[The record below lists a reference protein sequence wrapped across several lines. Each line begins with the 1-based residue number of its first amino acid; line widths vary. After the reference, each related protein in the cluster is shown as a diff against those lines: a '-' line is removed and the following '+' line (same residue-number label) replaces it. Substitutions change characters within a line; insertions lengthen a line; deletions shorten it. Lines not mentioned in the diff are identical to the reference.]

1 MSTVQPGTSQP
12 APAPPQARVT
22 ATADPATT
30 IDIVDALRRNAGNPK
45 GQRASF
51 AKGQCVVGSYTP
63 ARGVERI
70 IASPSFTEP
79 STLLGRFAVGGGN
92 PAISDTNRTV
102 LRGFSFRL
110 GPAGYSTDLLLESA
124 PVHFARSTAQMLG
137 FLQARSPGPDG
148 KPDPERIKAFS
159 AANPETTHQA
169 SYLAARPLPASFA
182 GVAYWGVHA
191 FPATAADGSTRY
203 VKFKAVPVDGE
214 AALTDEQAAAR
225 PDDFLAAELIE
236 RIATGSARFQLMAIL
251 DRPGDPVMD
260 VTLRWPQ
267 EDDREAACLGTIT
280 LSGFEDNLACDQ
292 SIFNPGNLAGGLGR
306 PPDEMF
312 AARLL
317 AYVVSLDRR
326 RDRQG

>member
-1 MSTVQPGTSQP
+1 MTVTDGVR
-12 APAPPQARVT
+12 A
-22 ATADPATT
+22 ADAVRPESP
-30 IDIVDALRRNAGNPK
+30 DLDAL
-45 GQRASF
+45 
-51 AKGQCVVGSYTP
+51 
-63 ARGVERI
+63 
-70 IASPSFTEP
+70 
-79 STLLGRFAVGGGN
+79 L
-92 PAISDTNRTV
+92 
-102 LRGFSFRL
+102 
-110 GPAGYSTDLLLESA
+110 
-124 PVHFARSTAQMLG
+124 
-137 FLQARSPGPDG
+137 
-148 KPDPERIKAFS
+148 
-159 AANPETTHQA
+159 
-169 SYLAARPLPASFA
+169 
-182 GVAYWGVHA
+182 
-191 FPATAADGSTRY
+191 
-203 VKFKAVPVDGE
+203 
-214 AALTDEQAAAR
+214 
-225 PDDFLAAELIE
+225 E